1 MEEICWR
8 QKSRVFCI
16 KEGDRNTKFFH
27 RMANSHRRFNSIDK
41 LKVDGAMSFNQGS
54 IAECITHFYRTLYS
68 ENEVHRLVLDDVQ
81 FGRIFEEDAL
91 RLDRPFEEDEVFG
104 VVSGFNGDKS
114 PAPDGF
120 SMAFSQSCRSILKSD
135 IMDVLHNFHEQA
147 MFERSLNVSFLA
159 LIPKKSDAMEVKDF
173 HPISLVGG
181 MYKIISKGLA
191 NRLQRVAHSLIS
203 DSQNA
208 FV

>member
-1 MEEICWR
+1 M
-8 QKSRVFCI
+8 
-16 KEGDRNTKFFH
+16 
-27 RMANSHRRFNSIDK
+27 
-41 LKVDGAMSFNQGS
+41 
-54 IAECITHFYRTLYS
+54 
-68 ENEVHRLVLDDVQ
+68 Q
-81 FGRIFEEDAL
+81 FGRIFEEDTL

-104 VVSGFNGDKS
+104 VVSGFDGDKS
-114 PAPDGF
+114 PAPNGF
-120 SMAFSQSCRSILKSD
+120 SMAFSQSCWSILKSD

-147 MFERSLNVSFLA
+147 VFERSPNVSFLS

-181 MYKIISKGLA
+181 TYKIISKVLA
-191 NRLQRVAHSLIS
+191 NRLQRVAHSIIS

>member
-1 MEEICWR
+1 M
-8 QKSRVFCI
+8 
-16 KEGDRNTKFFH
+16 
-27 RMANSHRRFNSIDK
+27 
-41 LKVDGAMSFNQGS
+41 
-54 IAECITHFYRTLYS
+54 
-68 ENEVHRLVLDDVQ
+68 Q

-114 PAPDGF
+114 PAPNGF
-120 SMAFSQSCRSILKSD
+120 SMAFSQSCWSILKSD

-147 MFERSLNVSFLA
+147 VFERSLNVSFLA

-181 MYKIISKGLA
+181 MYKIISKVLA
-191 NRLQRVAHSLIS
+191 NRLRRVGA
-203 DSQNA
+203 
-208 FV
+208 

>member
-27 RMANSHRRFNSIDK
+27 RMANSHKRFNSIDK
-41 LKVDGAMSFNQGS
+41 LKVDGVMSFNQGS
-54 IAECITHFYRTLYS
+54 NAECITHFYRRLYF
-68 ENEVHRLVLDDVQ
+68 ENEVHRPILDDVQ
-81 FGRIFEEDAL
+81 FGRISEENAL
-91 RLDRPFEEDEVFG
+91 LLDRTFKEDEVFG

-114 PAPDGF
+114 PTPDGF
-120 SMAFSQSCRSILKSD
+120 SIAFSQSCWSILKSD
-135 IMDVLHNFHEQA
+135 IMDVLHSFHEQA
-147 MFERSLNVSFLA
+147 VFERSLNVSFLA

-173 HPISLVGG
+173 HPIRLVGG
-181 MYKIISKGLA
+181 MYKIISKVLA
-191 NRLQRVAHSLIS
+191 NRLRRVAHSLIL

-208 FV
+208 FA